1 MDRHSLRPRTTHAK
15 RLLLA
20 ALVAASASGCA
31 SQRVVQVAKS
41 TTPAPVSSPTS
52 VTNSDVDWQQVL
64 SEPETASVQPVGY
77 NDGVVIA
84 SPAVFAQPPQ
94 DDGKRSFGDF
104 LQLDPPKEDGDNES
118 KEGGEKDGDEPDA
131 KEKGNDKNTEGK
143 DSKDP
148 ESDEKEDSEDDE
160 ADRTAEPIAT
170 PSPDGQPVEYFVG
183 TALARH
189 PKILAARQRV
199 AAATNVIP
207 QAKALPDPT
216 FNNTFW
222 PLHDTAIQTAAGR
235 VANQM
240 SVNQKVPFPD
250 KLKTKAVIASREV
263 QIAQTEVDAIAREI
277 TESVRL
283 AYYEVWFATR
293 AIDILS
299 LIHI

>member
-1 MDRHSLRPRTTHAK
+1 M
-15 RLLLA
+15 
-20 ALVAASASGCA
+20 SGCA
-31 SQRVVQVAKS
+31 SERGVQVAKV
-41 TTPAPVSSPTS
+41 TAPVAASTPTS
-52 VTNSDVDWQQVL
+52 VATSDVDWQQVL
-64 SEPETASVQPVGY
+64 SEPETAVVQPVVF

-94 DDGKRSFGDF
+94 EDSKRSFGDF
-104 LQLDPPKEDGDNES
+104 LQLDPPKGDES
-118 KEGGEKDGDEPDA
+118 KGVKEDGEKDGDEPDLI
-131 KEKGNDKNTEGK
+131 EKGDEQDGRKDDKDTEGK
-143 DSKDP
+143 DSKDR
-148 ESDEKEDSEDDE
+148 ESDEKEGSEDGE
-160 ADRTAEPIAT
+160 ADRTAERIAT
-170 PSPDGQPVEYFVG
+170 PALNGQPVEYFVG

-250 KLKTKAVIASREV
+250 KLKTKAVIASRE
-263 QIAQTEVDAIAREI
+263 
-277 TESVRL
+277 
-283 AYYEVWFATR
+283 
-293 AIDILS
+293 
-299 LIHI
+299 

>member
-1 MDRHSLRPRTTHAK
+1 MDRHSSRLGTTQTR

-20 ALVAASASGCA
+20 ALVSASVSGCA
-31 SQRVVQVAKS
+31 SQRGVQVAKI
-41 TTPAPVSSPTS
+41 TTPATISHPTPVAT
-52 VTNSDVDWQQVL
+52 SDVDWQQVP
-64 SEPETASVQPVGY
+64 SEPKTGAIQPASY

-84 SPAVFAQPPQ
+84 APAVFAQPPTE
-94 DDGKRSFGDF
+94 DGKRSFGDF

-250 KLKTKAVIASREV
+250 
-263 QIAQTEVDAIAREI
+263 
-277 TESVRL
+277 
-283 AYYEVWFATR
+283 
-293 AIDILS
+293 LS
-299 LIHI
+299 LIHISEPTRPY